1 MGFVSRKD
9 IIGTTPGMNFYYRGS
24 MLPFKKL
31 LLAYEPG
38 FLPEVYY
45 TASTGKFAEMDLP
58 LWPIWLNFKS
68 GAFFGYN
75 ITPIRQ
81 HLTDVF
87 QPLGVSIAP
96 GDYSYLQHEIYLSTD
111 PSKILNLFVDYKTGT
126 YFNGR
131 LNSGDWKLQFAPIPY
146 ISLTGEYNHIHFDGV
161 GEQKTTTSVN
171 LYILQGRFALNP
183 RLQLTGIYQKNSLNN
198 ADNYN
203 IRLSWEFLPLS
214 YVYLIYNRG
223 VNSMLNN
230 MVVQSQSED
239 HIIAK
244 ISYLQQF

>member
-9 IIGTTPGMNFYYRGS
+9 VIGTTPGMNYYYRGRL
-24 MLPFKKL
+24 LPFKKW
-31 LLAYEPG
+31 LLAFEPG
-38 FLPEVYY
+38 ILPEVYY

-58 LWPIWLNFKS
+58 VWPIWLNFKS
-68 GAFFGYN
+68 GAYFGYN
-75 ITPIRQ
+75 ITPVRQ
-81 HLTDVF
+81 HLTAVF
-87 QPLGVSIAP
+87 QPLGVTIGP
-96 GDYSYLQHEIYLSTD
+96 GDYSYFQQVIYFTTD
-111 PSKILNLFVDYKTGT
+111 PSKMINLFGSYITGT

-131 LNSGDWKLQFAPIPY
+131 LNSGDYKLQFVPIPY
-146 ISLTGEYNHIHFDGV
+146 ISLNAEYSRNHFEGV
-161 GEQKTTTSVN
+161 GEQKTTTTVN
-171 LYILQGRFALNP
+171 LYILQARFAVNP

-203 IRLSWEFLPLS
+203 IRLSWEFSPLS

-223 VNSMLNN
+223 VTNMINN
-230 MVVQSQSED
+230 MVIQTQAED